1 MFESIAA
8 FWAEYGNVL
17 TDGVWDTLVMVVIST
32 AFAYLIGLPLGVAL
46 ILTQPHGI
54 RPHRGVYRV
63 LDWIVNIGRSVPF
76 IILMVAIM
84 PFTRMVVGTTIGVKG
99 AIVPLV
105 VSAAPFIARMVE
117 TSLNEVDA
125 GVVEAAQ
132 SMGAS
137 TLQIVWKVYLPEA
150 KPSLILGG
158 AISLVTILAYTA
170 IAGTVGAGGLGD
182 IAARGTGVQIAADY
196 LLLSFEHRCLQRVA
210 LTAGRGLRCHAEVHR
225 GQEPALVGD
234 GELLDGLAGDL
245 DAAGYLLRL
254 SAARGRDLRLL
265 DVVDGRDLLSDPARG
280 SGLDILDGVADG
292 LLAAVLDCLEVS
304 DELLQVAELRRDA
317 VLRHGRRLLPIR
329 KKRPA
334 GVGSPVGLLPS
345 VVIWFSSGQPLG
357 IVTALPVCPA
367 VFCRI

>member
-84 PFTRMVVGTTIGVKG
+84 PFTRIVVGTTIGVKG

-158 AISLVTILAYTA
+158 AISLVTILA
-170 IAGTVGAGGLGD
+170 
-182 IAARGTGVQIAADY
+182 
-196 LLLSFEHRCLQRVA
+196 
-210 LTAGRGLRCHAEVHR
+210 
-225 GQEPALVGD
+225 
-234 GELLDGLAGDL
+234 
-245 DAAGYLLRL
+245 
-254 SAARGRDLRLL
+254 
-265 DVVDGRDLLSDPARG
+265 
-280 SGLDILDGVADG
+280 
-292 LLAAVLDCLEVS
+292 
-304 DELLQVAELRRDA
+304 
-317 VLRHGRRLLPIR
+317 
-329 KKRPA
+329 
-334 GVGSPVGLLPS
+334 
-345 VVIWFSSGQPLG
+345 
-357 IVTALPVCPA
+357 
-367 VFCRI
+367 

>member
-182 IAARGTGVQIAADY
+182 LAIRYGYQRNVPSMMLATVVLIIVLVQIIQS
-196 LLLSFEHRCLQRVA
+196 LFSWLSTKMDKR
-210 LTAGRGLRCHAEVHR
+210 LR
-225 GQEPALVGD
+225 
-234 GELLDGLAGDL
+234 
-245 DAAGYLLRL
+245 
-254 SAARGRDLRLL
+254 
-265 DVVDGRDLLSDPARG
+265 
-280 SGLDILDGVADG
+280 
-292 LLAAVLDCLEVS
+292 
-304 DELLQVAELRRDA
+304 
-317 VLRHGRRLLPIR
+317 
-329 KKRPA
+329 
-334 GVGSPVGLLPS
+334 
-345 VVIWFSSGQPLG
+345 
-357 IVTALPVCPA
+357 
-367 VFCRI
+367 

>member
-182 IAARGTGVQIAADY
+182 IAVRYGYQRGITSVMWVTVVFLIILVQVVQLIFNW
-196 LLLSFEHRCLQRVA
+196 LSRRIDK
-210 LTAGRGLRCHAEVHR
+210 R
-225 GQEPALVGD
+225 
-234 GELLDGLAGDL
+234 LDQPSGAKKSGPL
-245 DAAGYLLRL
+245 
-254 SAARGRDLRLL
+254 
-265 DVVDGRDLLSDPARG
+265 DLLPRFA
-280 SGLDILDGVADG
+280 
-292 LLAAVLDCLEVS
+292 
-304 DELLQVAELRRDA
+304 
-317 VLRHGRRLLPIR
+317 HT
-329 KKRPA
+329 K
-334 GVGSPVGLLPS
+334 
-345 VVIWFSSGQPLG
+345 
-357 IVTALPVCPA
+357 
-367 VFCRI
+367 